1 MTNNS
6 LGLMELNH
14 RELLA
19 YAVGQKNLS
28 PVALELVLRFE
39 QILDARD
46 MFLDNLANAPCQSCR
61 HLASLL
67 PPDQVAGEVVIAIE
81 GDTQWQ

>member
-28 PVALELVLRFE
+28 PVALELVLRLE
-39 QILDARD
+39 QLLDARD
-46 MFLDNLANAPCQSCR
+46 MFLDNLSSAPCRSCR
-61 HLASLL
+61 HLSTLL
-67 PPDQVAGEVVIAIE
+67 PPCQVGGEVVIVTE
-81 GDTQWQ
+81 GDTQWR